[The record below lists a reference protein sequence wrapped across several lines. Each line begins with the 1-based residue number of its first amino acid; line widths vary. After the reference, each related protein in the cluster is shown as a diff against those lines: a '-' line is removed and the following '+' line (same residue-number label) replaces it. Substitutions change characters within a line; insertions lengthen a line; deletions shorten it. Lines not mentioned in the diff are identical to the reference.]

1 MYDTVKGDV
10 ARIKQLRRLT
20 YADIGRLTG
29 YRENTIAQ
37 FMCGKK
43 ESPAVAEALAK
54 MIRTLESETNNYER
68 ETE

>member
-1 MYDTVKGDV
+1 MYETVKGDI
-10 ARIKQLRRLT
+10 ARIKQLQRLT
-20 YADIGRLTG
+20 YADIGRMTG

-54 MIRTLESETNNYER
+54 LTKKMESETEK
-68 ETE
+68 

>member
-1 MYDTVKGDV
+1 MYETVKGDI

-20 YADIGRLTG
+20 YADIGKMTG

-43 ESPAVAEALAK
+43 ESPAVADALSK
-54 MIRTLESETNNYER
+54 LIKRLESETDYDRQFE
-68 ETE
+68 